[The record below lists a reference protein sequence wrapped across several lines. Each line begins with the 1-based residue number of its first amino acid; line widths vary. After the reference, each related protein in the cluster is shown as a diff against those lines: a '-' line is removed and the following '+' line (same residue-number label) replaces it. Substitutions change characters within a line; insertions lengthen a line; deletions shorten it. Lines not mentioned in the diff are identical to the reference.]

1 MLLGRCSISLAFHLH
16 IVGQLRE
23 VSNKVHNA
31 ELKLFL
37 EVELG
42 LDLRPIAPPDK
53 TKDDILLFFKLYDPK
68 IEVEVFSEKE
78 AYKNGET
85 LPSEDSSVQSTFAP
99 VDGEQLN
106 EFSDA
111 NKDQNDVQSLDSDEV
126 ASGSPLP
133 SVKPQKLDEAI
144 KIPMETIEIL
154 RNQVFGFDTFFVISQ
169 DPYEGGVLF
178 KGNLRGQATKSYDK
192 ISKRLK
198 DNFGDEYKLFL
209 LVNPEDDKPVA
220 VVVPRTTLQ
229 PETTAVLEWF
239 AVGAFG
245 LVTVFT
251 LLRLICL
258 RQECS
263 VTQNCFMC
271 FIYYTDTVVY
281 TPSLE

>member
-42 LDLRPIAPPDK
+42 L
-53 TKDDILLFFKLYDPK
+53 
-68 IEVEVFSEKE
+68 EKE